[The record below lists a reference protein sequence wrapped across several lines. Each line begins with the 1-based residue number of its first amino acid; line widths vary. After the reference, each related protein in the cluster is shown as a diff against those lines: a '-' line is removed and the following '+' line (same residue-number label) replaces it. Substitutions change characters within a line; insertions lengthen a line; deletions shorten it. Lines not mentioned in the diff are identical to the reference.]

1 MMSALDWR
9 PDLIRRELIIK
20 KFQKEDFQSAALFMY
35 PLDPIA
41 INFDVYPISLFLS
54 YANRCHPQHRAIG
67 LRKESQS
74 HPAGCRFR
82 LRHETIRA
90 RPGQRQ
96 SQPRL
101 PPRMDRC
108 RPFEFSSVNSL
119 STFFLFTVFAGI
131 SERVEYVPGSGRQD
145 LFPEAQINLCDF
157 PCQPESIQA
166 RLTLAS
172 SHLGK
177 NCDRDTYTVQVIFE

>member
-1 MMSALDWR
+1 M
-9 PDLIRRELIIK
+9 I
-20 KFQKEDFQSAALFMY
+20 
-35 PLDPIA
+35 
-41 INFDVYPISLFLS
+41 
-54 YANRCHPQHRAIG
+54 
-67 LRKESQS
+67 
-74 HPAGCRFR
+74 
-82 LRHETIRA
+82 
-90 RPGQRQ
+90 
-96 SQPRL
+96 
-101 PPRMDRC
+101 
-108 RPFEFSSVNSL
+108 
-119 STFFLFTVFAGI
+119 FAGI